1 MKWKL
6 LVNKRSVNRVRW
18 HRQRVFQSNV
28 TNKTMILPL
37 SLQCS
42 HSRKILMPSSKATL
56 SSLKSWNTPCSILI
70 LIWMTGRRRLR
81 RPLRC
86 APSSK
91 ASLKDLLSSPS
102 LIPTLNGC
110 HSKASESSMT
120 VANFTMHL
128 LHALM
133 EKTMVGVTAK
143 WWMVDRV
150 RTRMLPTS
158 SQMGKNST

>member
-28 TNKTMILPL
+28 TNKTMSLPL
-37 SLQCS
+37 SLQCFR
-42 HSRKILMPSSKATL
+42 SRKILMPSSKATL
-56 SSLKSWNTPCSILI
+56 SSLKSWNTRCSILTI
-70 LIWMTGRRRLR
+70 LWMTGRRRLR

-102 LIPTLNGC
+102 LILTLNTC

-128 LHALM
+128 LRALVM
-133 EKTMVGVTAK
+133 KAMVGVSAK
-143 WWMVDRV
+143 WSMVDRV
-150 RTRMLPTS
+150 RTRMLPPS
-158 SQMGKNST
+158 GQMGSNTT